1 MIALRGMLPPVGD
14 PIALRREGCA
24 QDAGRPPWLQP
35 GALVRFYA
43 SGTEALGAA
52 LVAARRA
59 TDGRRRVIVPAY
71 TCPAVVA
78 AAKWAGCVPVP
89 VDLEP
94 DSPRLDAWQ
103 VARELSA
110 GDVAAVIAV
119 HFLGLPERTG
129 VLAGPCARY
138 GAKLIEDSAQAVPM
152 GGTDTPADAT
162 IYSFG
167 RGKPVSVMGGGA
179 VVIRHGNLFC
189 SLPAADESGIGRLAR
204 WRQGLRVLAYNFAI
218 RPVPFRLLEQLPGLD
233 IGATRY
239 RPLTRLEPVD
249 RARLELLDA
258 NFARYR
264 GDGRTE
270 RRAAADRL
278 GAALHDLQR
287 APLVDLPS
295 RTAGR
300 QGDVR
305 LLRYPL
311 LLSDRHAR
319 DVALTAMRRAGIGA
333 SSMYGTPLPEVEN
346 MPEPVRSAGPFP
358 RARDFAERLLTL
370 PSHDA
375 VTDEHV
381 RRMAHILERLTGT
394 KLDTQKPVVANDA
407 SRYGQGGTSVA
418 AGVRPAPML
427 SRPGRPLDRS

>member
-78 AAKWAGCVPVP
+78 AAKWAGCEPVP

-94 DSPRLDAWQ
+94 DSPRLDTWQ

-119 HFLGLPERTG
+119 HFLGLLERTG
-129 VLAGPCARY
+129 VLAGLCAHH
-138 GAKLIEDSAQAVPM
+138 GAKLIEDSAQAVPT

-179 VVIRHGNLFC
+179 VVIRHGNLYR

-204 WRQGLRVLAYNFAI
+204 WRHGFRVLAYNIAI
-218 RPVPFRLLEQLPGLD
+218 RPVPFRLLEQLPGFD

-249 RARLELLDA
+249 RAWLELLDA
-258 NFARYR
+258 NYTRYR
-264 GDGRTE
+264 ATRSAAAE
-270 RRAAADRL
+270 RIRAAM
-278 GAALHDLQR
+278 HDVQR
-287 APLVDLPS
+287 MPVVDLPS
-295 RTAGR
+295 RLTGPR
-300 QGDVR
+300 GDAR

-311 LLSDRHAR
+311 LLNDRHAR
-319 DVALTAMRRAGIGA
+319 DVALSAMRLAGIGA

-370 PSHDA
+370 PSHDG
-375 VTDEHV
+375 VTGEHV
-381 RRMAHILERLTGT
+381 RRMAHILERPTGT
-394 KLDTQKPVVANDA
+394 QLDVHEPALANDA
-407 SRYGQGGTSVA
+407 SRYGQGGISVA
-418 AGVRPAPML
+418 AGVRPAPLL